1 MGGAGAAPA
10 TDRAAAARSELPHLS
25 KQNSQQRRAVDNS
38 YERPHVPRK
47 LWEQRHESPF
57 SDDDSGG
64 GGGGGAVNLSGDSG
78 VADVR
83 ADIVDGAYSGVPSA
97 SGGNDATAA
106 RNAAAATTAAFVGDD
121 SDESVYPDIRNVPK
135 DVDFKQVSQQQVAEF
150 LRLLGLKRH
159 VARFVENCVDGEL
172 LLELTRDMLVDEFG
186 LTTFEALKLHKFV
199 HEGWRMKSGN

>member
-1 MGGAGAAPA
+1 M
-10 TDRAAAARSELPHLS
+10 
-25 KQNSQQRRAVDNS
+25 
-38 YERPHVPRK
+38 
-47 LWEQRHESPF
+47 
-57 SDDDSGG
+57 
-64 GGGGGAVNLSGDSG
+64 SGDSG

-97 SGGNDATAA
+97 GGGDGAA
-106 RNAAAATTAAFVGDD
+106 AAKNAAAAATTFGDD

-172 LLELTRDMLVDEFG
+172 LLELTRDMLVSEFG